1 METNLKE
8 EFEDE
13 DEYLK
18 ELQTKLIQAKH
29 ERKKTEK
36 EADIL
41 DNRLNKLKIEEENE
55 LKKIENIS
63 KKVQEKIEK
72 YKFLSN
78 NINQQ
83 NFLKQIKQAEIEE
96 KKKKNQKMKEEIKK
110 NIETKKNERSQ
121 QVKEEA
127 KLFKLY
133 KQYNENLKEVIN
145 SENFKNN
152 KTKWQIIK
160 GQHILDKERKIASEY
175 EKKLKLRDELQ
186 QRLIREIELRDQ
198 AKAEKDK
205 VEQEEMEYMKKLQTT
220 TQIHKYSKLQYIIII
235 ITL

>member
-83 NFLKQIKQAEIEE
+83 DFLKQIKQAEIEE
-96 KKKKNQKMKEEIKK
+96 KKIKNQKMKEEIKK

>member
-63 KKVQEKIEK
+63 K
-72 YKFLSN
+72 S
-78 NINQQ
+78 
-83 NFLKQIKQAEIEE
+83 
-96 KKKKNQKMKEEIKK
+96 
-110 NIETKKNERSQ
+110 
-121 QVKEEA
+121 
-127 KLFKLY
+127 
-133 KQYNENLKEVIN
+133 
-145 SENFKNN
+145 
-152 KTKWQIIK
+152 
-160 GQHILDKERKIASEY
+160 
-175 EKKLKLRDELQ
+175 
-186 QRLIREIELRDQ
+186 
-198 AKAEKDK
+198 
-205 VEQEEMEYMKKLQTT
+205 
-220 TQIHKYSKLQYIIII
+220 
-235 ITL
+235 